1 MIAKVLRR
9 LISRAAAAGTV
20 FMEAE
25 VVKVRNWLNQS
36 SAICNPSSP
45 LASYYA
51 LPIEKIVNQANEKNT
66 CHTHFSR
73 FPLARP

>member
-20 FMEAE
+20 FILAE

-51 LPIEKIVNQANEKNT
+51 LPIEK
-66 CHTHFSR
+66 
-73 FPLARP
+73 